1 MGTRA
6 LPSEPIRSN
15 LIRSF
20 SKIQEKLLKKLIKM
34 SGRGAGITQPHRLSP
49 ELSAIVGVKEASR
62 GELMKL
68 LWAYLKKN
76 ELQCDDNKQFF
87 IPDKKMAKVFGTEKL
102 RGFAMSKHIGAHLL
116 QSDGSAQPAAKAKPA
131 AKKVA
136 KKAKKEESDEDE
148 AADDSE
154 EESPPPK
161 KVAKKMTK
169 KQAPKEGSDEDEA
182 GDASDDAA
190 EESED
195 DAGEESDD

>member
-1 MGTRA
+1 MG
-6 LPSEPIRSN
+6 
-15 LIRSF
+15 
-20 SKIQEKLLKKLIKM
+20 KKLVKM
-34 SGRGAGITQPHRLSP
+34 PRGDGLTQAHRLSP

-62 GELMKL
+62 AELMKL

-87 IPDKKMAKVFGTEKL
+87 VPDKKMAKVFGTEKL

-116 QSDGSAQPAAKAKPA
+116 QADGSAQPASKAKPA
-131 AKKVA
+131 AKKVV
-136 KKAKKEESDEDE
+136 KKEVKKEESDEEE

-169 KQAPKEGSDEDEA
+169 KQAKKEESDDEA
-182 GDASDDAA
+182 GDESDDVKEESEDDAA
-190 EESED
+190 EES
-195 DAGEESDD
+195 

>member
-1 MGTRA
+1 
-6 LPSEPIRSN
+6 
-15 LIRSF
+15 
-20 SKIQEKLLKKLIKM
+20 M

-116 QSDGSAQPAAKAKPA
+116 QADGSAQPAAKAKPA
-131 AKKVA
+131 AKKPV

-169 KQAPKEGSDEDEA
+169 KQAPKEESDEDEA

-190 EESED
+190 EESEED
-195 DAGEESDD
+195 PGDRKSTRLNSSH

>member
-15 LIRSF
+15 YIRYF
-20 SKIQEKLLKKLIKM
+20 FEIRKNLKKLVKM
-34 SGRGAGITQPHRLSP
+34 PRGDGLTQAHRLSP
-49 ELSAIVGVKEASR
+49 ELSAIVGVKEASHA
-62 GELMKL
+62 ELMKL

-87 IPDKKMAKVFGTEKL
+87 VPDKKMAKVFGTEKL

-116 QSDGSAQPAAKAKPA
+116 QADGSAQPASKAKPA
-131 AKKVA
+131 AKKVV
-136 KKAKKEESDEDE
+136 KKEVKKEESEEEE

-169 KQAPKEGSDEDEA
+169 KQAKKEESDEDEA
-182 GDASDDAA
+182 GDDSDDVKEESEDDAA
-190 EESED
+190 EESD
-195 DAGEESDD
+195 D

>member
-20 SKIQEKLLKKLIKM
+20 LKSKIQEKLLKKLVKM

-131 AKKVA
+131 AKKPV
-136 KKAKKEESDEDE
+136 KKAQKEE
-148 AADDSE
+148 
-154 EESPPPK
+154 
-161 KVAKKMTK
+161 
-169 KQAPKEGSDEDEA
+169 SDEDEA

-190 EESED
+190 EESEE

>member
-1 MGTRA
+1 MGTRV

-20 SKIQEKLLKKLIKM
+20 SKTKIQEKLLKKLIKM

-102 RGFAMSKHIGAHLL
+102 RGFAVSKHIGAHLL
-116 QSDGSAQPAAKAKPA
+116 QSDGSAQPASKAKPA
-131 AKKVA
+131 AKKPV
-136 KKAKKEESDEDE
+136 KKSKKEESDDE

-161 KVAKKMTK
+161 
-169 KQAPKEGSDEDEA
+169 EESDEDEA

-190 EESED
+190 EESEE

>member
-15 LIRSF
+15 YIRYF
-20 SKIQEKLLKKLIKM
+20 FEIRKTLKKIVKM
-34 SGRGAGITQPHRLSP
+34 PRGDGLTQAHRLSP

-62 GELMKL
+62 AELMKL

-87 IPDKKMAKVFGTEKL
+87 VPDKKMAKVFGTEKL

-116 QSDGSAQPAAKAKPA
+116 QADRSAQPASKAKPA
-131 AKKVA
+131 AKKVV
-136 KKAKKEESDEDE
+136 KKEVKREESEE
-148 AADDSE
+148 EEADDSE

-169 KQAPKEGSDEDEA
+169 KQAKKEESDEDEA
-182 GDASDDAA
+182 GDESDDVKEESEDDAA
-190 EESED
+190 EESD
-195 DAGEESDD
+195 D

>member
-169 KQAPKEGSDEDEA
+169 KQAKKEESDDEA

-195 DAGEESDD
+195 DAGEESD

>member
-20 SKIQEKLLKKLIKM
+20 LKSKIQEKLLKKLIKM

-116 QSDGSAQPAAKAKPA
+116 QSDGSAQPASKAKPA
-131 AKKVA
+131 AKK
-136 KKAKKEESDEDE
+136 
-148 AADDSE
+148 
-154 EESPPPK
+154 
-161 KVAKKMTK
+161 T
-169 KQAPKEGSDEDEA
+169 
-182 GDASDDAA
+182 
-190 EESED
+190 
-195 DAGEESDD
+195 GEKSQKRRI